1 MVPVRP
7 PILALALAVAM
18 AGALPE
24 AAAKSERDLPAKFR
38 ASPYHLMS
46 LSVGHPN
53 RGWQVRAKKLRRSA
67 FLGVKAGSEDRVY
80 GHPALVLMLER
91 TAKQVGRQVKGA
103 KMLVGDL
110 SSKSGGALSG
120 HRSHQS
126 GRDADVGFYVRD
138 ARGRL
143 TLPDRFVAFG
153 ADGNARDG
161 GGFTFDDATNWM
173 LVRTWLRDARAGIS
187 HIFVS
192 RDLRKRIL
200 AHAAKQSKN
209 ASEVQAAAALL
220 KQPEEAS
227 AHDDHF
233 HVRITCPKRQ
243 EEICRPESA
252 D

>member
-1 MVPVRP
+1 M
-7 PILALALAVAM
+7 ALAAASPRL
-18 AGALPE
+18 
-24 AAAKSERDLPAKFR
+24 AAKPERELPAKFR
-38 ASPYHLMS
+38 RSPYHVMS

-53 RGWQVRAKKLRRSA
+53 RGWQVRAKRLRRSPH
-67 FLGVKAGSEDRVY
+67 LVVKKGSEDRIY

-91 TAKQVGRQVKGA
+91 TAKQVGRQVRGA
-103 KMLVGDL
+103 KMVVGDL
-110 SSKSGGALSG
+110 SSRDGGPLSG

-126 GRDADVGFYVRD
+126 GRDADVGFYARD

-143 TLPDRFVAFG
+143 ATPDRFVPFG

-161 GGFTFDDATNWM
+161 SGLTFDDATNWM
-173 LVRTWLRDARAGIS
+173 LVRAWLRDDRAGIS

-192 RDLRKRIL
+192 RELRRRLLEHGAKRSP
-200 AHAAKQSKN
+200 KD
-209 ASEVQAAAALL
+209 EVTAAAALL